1 MAGGLPG
8 EKLHLILDD
17 GQDGRGYRRAWRVK
31 LEANGT
37 RQNCCPE
44 GHRCSIEDCCSV
56 SADENTLLSSAVI
69 SATAGTQQHQFTL
82 RSGSMVS
89 ITASCVL
96 EYYDEMAGAARCAV
110 QSPT

>member
-1 MAGGLPG
+1 MMDRTDEVTAELGVSNWKQMEPDR
-8 EKLHLILDD
+8 IAAR
-17 GQDGRGYRRAWRVK
+17 RGTDVRSKTA
-31 LEANGT
+31 AP
-37 RQNCCPE
+37 C
-44 GHRCSIEDCCSV
+44 
-56 SADENTLLSSAVI
+56 ADENTLLSSAVI

>member
-1 MAGGLPG
+1 MDRTDEVTAELGVSNWKQMEP
-8 EKLHLILDD
+8 E
-17 GQDGRGYRRAWRVK
+17 
-31 LEANGT
+31 
-37 RQNCCPE
+37 NCCPE

-89 ITASCVL
+89 ITATCTL
-96 EYYDEMAGAARCAV
+96 EYYEEMPGAARYV
-110 QSPT
+110 VL